1 MIWIRGFLLKIFG
14 MRPICFFMAALIP
27 AATLWAM
34 RAADGVREATLDE
47 TMFGKALPAASKS
60 PAQQTEPPG
69 HAAAIPGK
77 QLIPW
82 LELNITWKEIPGYP
96 GLTGMEHCLLG
107 LKEWARTTNTVII
120 TSNRSQFRHAYP
132 DLEAGKPKGMHII
145 GGLKTMQYLP
155 RDHFDDIKGWRL
167 LTEDCV
173 KISRMTG
180 ANVIVLE
187 NETALEEFYRGNAA
201 IDEAKLKEALKPL
214 AASGLETWW
223 NRPYAMAADPKDPD
237 RPKRFALLMSALAA
251 ALPNAKLMSVFK
263 THDGIPQAGRLDMI
277 ARERQMSDL
286 LSPNQ
291 IIQRIH
297 VRQTGFVGRARAFTP
312 EEALVEISK
321 WPDKTVILYPGASE
335 WVEVGRMLA
344 ESAQRRAALESKT
357 ARETGQPD
365 GAVPGRGGGAP

>member
-14 MRPICFFMAALIP
+14 MRQICFFMAALVP
-27 AATLWAM
+27 AATLLAV
-34 RAADGVREATLDE
+34 RAAGGGREATLDGALL
-47 TMFGKALPAASKS
+47 GKALPAASRGL
-60 PAQQTEPPG
+60 AQQTEPPG

-107 LKEWARTTNTVII
+107 LKEWARTTDTVII
-120 TSNRSQFRHAYP
+120 TSNRPQFRHAYP
-132 DLEAGKPKGMHII
+132 ELEAGKPKGMHII

-155 RDHFDDIKGWRL
+155 RDRFDDIEGWRL

-173 KISRMTG
+173 KISRMTRT
-180 ANVIVLE
+180 NVIVLE

-237 RPKRFALLMSALAA
+237 RPKRFVFLMSALAA

-263 THDGIPQAGRLDMI
+263 THEGISQAGRLDMI

-297 VRQTGFVGRARAFTP
+297 VRKTGFVGRTRAFTP
-312 EEALVEISK
+312 EEALVAISK
-321 WPDKTVILYPGASE
+321 WPDKAVILYPGASE

-344 ESAQRRAALESKT
+344 ESAQRRDASENKT
-357 ARETGQPD
+357 ASEKRPPD
-365 GAVPGRGGGAP
+365 GAAPERDGGAP